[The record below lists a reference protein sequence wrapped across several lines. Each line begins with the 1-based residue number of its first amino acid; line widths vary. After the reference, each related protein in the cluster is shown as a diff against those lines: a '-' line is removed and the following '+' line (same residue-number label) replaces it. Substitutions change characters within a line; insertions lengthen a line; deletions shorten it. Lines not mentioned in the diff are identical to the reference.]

1 MNFKKYLLLL
11 ALATIP
17 YFLTIFHDVIDIDSS
32 QYAEIV
38 REMIESN
45 TFFQLKDNGK
55 NYLDKPVLTF
65 WTIAISYKLFGISN
79 FAYRLP
85 SILITLLSFYSIFR
99 SNNTYLLKQRARYSC
114 QYCLC
119 CCAWRIC
126 DGD

>member
-1 MNFKKYLLLL
+1 MNFTKYLLLL

-38 REMIESN
+38 REMVESN

-85 SILITLLSFYSIFR
+85 
-99 SNNTYLLKQRARYSC
+99 A
-114 QYCLC
+114 
-119 CCAWRIC
+119 
-126 DGD
+126 D